1 MIAKSKLIQ
10 DNRGL
15 LSVEL
20 ANIELKAPEFVY
32 LALENARC
40 PKAEALVKAG
50 DRVLLGQKIGVRHGP
65 FFDQNIHATV
75 SGTVVGLEKHGYRNG
90 KVVNTIKI
98 QNDFKDEKDPSIV
111 ERSDEEVAK
120 LSREEIAEI
129 VKDKSMVGLGGSSF
143 PTYIKFQ
150 TKDPINTILINGV
163 ECEPYLNAD
172 QRLMEGEVDKLI
184 KGMHLLQQA
193 FGTKDC
199 RICVKEKHAELIEE
213 LKVAFEEDGGD
224 LVVAPMQNF
233 YPQGWEVAMIE
244 TATGIR
250 LAPGELP
257 AKKGIIDFNAASVVG
272 IYDAVKYNMPVYERY
287 LSVQGD
293 GIVTPANC
301 KLRIGTLLSEVI
313 AQCGGYK
320 GDDKKVLILGGP
332 MMGSAIPTDD
342 TILSKTITS
351 ILVLNEHPVEEHPCV
366 RCGSCVLSCPTGL
379 EPVNIMNAVKA
390 VNKEAI
396 KALQPLR
403 CIECGL
409 CTYSCTSGIRVTDYV
424 RRAKIIAK
432 L

>member
-1 MIAKSKLIQ
+1 
-10 DNRGL
+10 
-15 LSVEL
+15 
-20 ANIELKAPEFVY
+20 
-32 LALENARC
+32 
-40 PKAEALVKAG
+40 
-50 DRVLLGQKIGVRHGP
+50 
-65 FFDQNIHATV
+65 
-75 SGTVVGLEKHGYRNG
+75 
-90 KVVNTIKI
+90 
-98 QNDFKDEKDPSIV
+98 
-111 ERSDEEVAK
+111 
-120 LSREEIAEI
+120 
-129 VKDKSMVGLGGSSF
+129 
-143 PTYIKFQ
+143 
-150 TKDPINTILINGV
+150 
-163 ECEPYLNAD
+163 
-172 QRLMEGEVDKLI
+172 
-184 KGMHLLQQA
+184 
-193 FGTKDC
+193 
-199 RICVKEKHAELIEE
+199 
-213 LKVAFEEDGGD
+213 
-224 LVVAPMQNF
+224 MQNS
-233 YPQGWEVAMIE
+233 YPQGWEVAMME

-366 RCGSCVLSCPTGL
+366 RCGSCVLSCPAGL